1 VKEYYFQNLEP
12 DFISKVLWLE
22 VLAPRL
28 HSWPVACTSP
38 DCDGLFFAG
47 LKPAGMRQAN
57 RKRLDRM
64 KVPSAT
70 PSITRRAICRNA
82 WCRIFVAT
90 HDLSLATPQV
100 HLDDCMEVTALKG
113 PAGEVRHFV
122 DHTIAE
128 PGVRYG
134 RVVMIPTSKG

>member
-1 VKEYYFQNLEP
+1 MKEYYFQNLEP

-90 HDLSLATPQV
+90 HDLSLACIST
-100 HLDDCMEVTALKG
+100 TAWGGDRAEWARRRG
-113 PAGEVRHFV
+113 PAFCRARAT
-122 DHTIAE
+122 DAW
-128 PGVRYG
+128 
-134 RVVMIPTSKG
+134 

>member
-1 VKEYYFQNLEP
+1 MKEYYFQNLEP

-70 PSITRRAICRNA
+70 PSITRRALL
-82 WCRIFVAT
+82 IFREAKEK
-90 HDLSLATPQV
+90 A
-100 HLDDCMEVTALKG
+100 
-113 PAGEVRHFV
+113 PAQSGAFV
-122 DHTIAE
+122 
-128 PGVRYG
+128 
-134 RVVMIPTSKG
+134 